1 MKKLCVILSLIVIS
15 FSSAFS
21 QEAAEKPAVE
31 KPKSSND
38 GITVDGYNK
47 YSVRPIHES
56 DIMYKRS
63 VVRTLDL
70 REPQNR
76 PLFSTNRQITKL
88 LIEAVRKGDITPYNN
103 DSLDLGRKLSIQEF
117 NERMRMP
124 SDAAVLTEEE
134 KQIALANGDSS
145 VLAGGGDADYLP
157 QNLYQMNLKEDFVF
171 DKQRSRQYFDIQSL
185 TMAVPADLPSNKKAI
200 ETVVASFMY
209 KELVEKLFK
218 DNPNAIWFNRQN
230 DREHKNLADAFELR
244 LFSSYIVKVSNPE
257 DNYLVD
263 IYGGDQYKG
272 ILASQWA
279 AFSLMEYEHNLW
291 EF

>member
-1 MKKLCVILSLIVIS
+1 MKKLCVVLSLIVTS
-15 FSSAFS
+15 FSSVFS
-21 QEAAEKPAVE
+21 QEAAEKPTVE
-31 KPKSSND
+31 KPKISND

-124 SDAAVLTEEE
+124 SDAAILTEEE

-185 TMAVPADLPSNKKAI
+185 TMAVPADLPSNKKGI
-200 ETVVASFMY
+200 ETVVASFIY

-279 AFSLMEYEHNLW
+279 AFTLMEYEHNLW

>member
-1 MKKLCVILSLIVIS
+1 MRKLILLLSLVICS
-15 FSSAFS
+15 FPLLRA
-21 QEAAEKPAVE
+21 QEAAEKPA
-31 KPKSSND
+31 PSKSRSTND
-38 GITVDGYNK
+38 GVLVDGYNK

-63 VVRTLDL
+63 IVRTLDL

-88 LIEAVRKGDITPYNN
+88 LIEAVRKGDIIPYNN
-103 DSLDLGRKLSIQEF
+103 DSLDLGRKLTIQEF

-124 SDAAVLTEEE
+124 STQAVLSEEE

-145 VLAGGGDADYLP
+145 VLAGGGDGDYLP
-157 QNLYQMNLKEDFVF
+157 QNLYQMNIKEDFIF
-171 DKQRSRQYFDIQSL
+171 DKQRSRQYYDIQAITIS
-185 TMAVPADLPSNKKAI
+185 VPADLPANIKAI
-200 ETVVASFMY
+200 EIVVASFSY

-230 DREHKNLADAFELR
+230 DREHKNLADAFDLR

-257 DNYLVD
+257 NNYLVD

-279 AFSLMEYEHNLW
+279 AHTLMEYEHNLW